1 MMDGRR
7 APVILPIQMVRLGL
21 VLVGL
26 LGCGDNMT
34 PPPNDLV
41 GDLAV
46 EHVGTLATGNVRS
59 IALAGVDATRFFVA
73 RATTQGA
80 DFCEECLTAD
90 PTECAA
96 TCRRVV
102 LEVTRH
108 RTDGAADA
116 PQRFLEVFPPTKS
129 HDVGALEV
137 VVLDDTHAGI
147 AWLECDD
154 APCGT
159 GQPKRSCTAR
169 YTKVDLLTGRHGSI
183 ETLYQGWYG
192 ELQLAFDRRTRR
204 LLALVGKQTPS
215 RVGLRAAIYNEL
227 GTMQLAPWK
236 PYGGAGARAPVV
248 SASAGGFVIVADD
261 PAPSEAAPAEPCAES
276 CDCAGPAPLP
286 LGTGGLFAFH
296 AGPERAAERIA
307 PGRGADG
314 VYGAREAIAAVFA
327 GGRVIVA
334 SSQATAGSAEL
345 FEPAIGGWLRRH
357 VSRAP
362 VPLWLGILGD
372 SKHLA
377 WLGSEPDAESPD
389 VERLATGVVLI
400 DQLEARGELLEL
412 PPGVVLQAAPATVD
426 HAVKTT
432 YLLRRVPA
440 AGGAPAER
448 FEILAVRAD
457 W

>member
-1 MMDGRR
+1 
-7 APVILPIQMVRLGL
+7 
-21 VLVGL
+21 
-26 LGCGDNMT
+26 MT

-41 GDLAV
+41 GDLTV
-46 EHVGTLATGNVRS
+46 ERVATLATGKVRS

-73 RATTQGA
+73 RAITQGE

-90 PTECAA
+90 PAECAA
-96 TCRRVV
+96 TCRRAV

-108 RTDGAADA
+108 RTDGAPDA
-116 PQRFLEVFPPTKS
+116 PQRFLEVFPLTQR
-129 HDVGALEV
+129 HDIGSLQLVA
-137 VVLDDTHAGI
+137 LDDTHAGI

-169 YTKVDLLTGRHGSI
+169 YTKVDLLTGRHGAV
-183 ETLYQGWYG
+183 ETLYHGWYG
-192 ELQLAFDRRTRR
+192 DLRIAFDPRTRR

-215 RVGLRAAIYNEL
+215 RLGVRAAIFNEL
-227 GTMQLAPWK
+227 GAMQLAPWK
-236 PYGGAGARAPVV
+236 QYGGAGARAPAA

-261 PAPSEAAPAEPCAES
+261 PAPSEEAPAEPCAES

-286 LGTGGLFAFH
+286 IVTGGLFAFH
-296 AGPERAAERIA
+296 AGPDRPAERIA
-307 PGRGADG
+307 PGRGVDG
-314 VYGAREAIAAVFA
+314 VYGAREAIAAVDA

-334 SSQATAGSAEL
+334 SSQATDGSAEL

-372 SKHLA
+372 SKRLA

-389 VERLATGVVLI
+389 VERLAAGVVLI
-400 DQLEARGELLEL
+400 GQLEQRGELLEL
-412 PPGVVLQAAPATVD
+412 DPGVVLQAAPATVD
-426 HAVKTT
+426 HAVKTA
-432 YLLRRVPA
+432 YLLRRIPAA

-448 FEILAVRAD
+448 FEVLAVRAD